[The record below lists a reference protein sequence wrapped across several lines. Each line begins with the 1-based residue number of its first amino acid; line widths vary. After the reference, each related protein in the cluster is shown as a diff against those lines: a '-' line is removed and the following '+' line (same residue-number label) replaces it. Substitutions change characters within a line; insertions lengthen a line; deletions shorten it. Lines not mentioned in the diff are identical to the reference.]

1 MNISTLTKRIVVL
14 LVAVAATAPVALAG
28 APQSAGGHLGKSANV
43 PTAQCPCNIGL
54 PGGPAGVTPVRTE
67 RLASTSSSGCPCN
80 VGLPGGPAG
89 VTPVRTERLS
99 STSFSGCPCNVGLPV
114 GPAGVRRS
122 ALVSAT
128 VPDPG
133 GSFNWGDAGAG
144 AGFTAGIAMLVGGAA
159 LALRRHRVIAR
170 PHS

>member
-67 RLASTSSSGCPCN
+67 RL
-80 VGLPGGPAG
+80 
-89 VTPVRTERLS
+89 S
-99 STSFSGCPCNVGLPV
+99 STSFSACPCNVGLPV

>member
-43 PTAQCPCNIGL
+43 PTAQCPCNVGL

-80 VGLPGGPAG
+80 VGLPG
-89 VTPVRTERLS
+89 
-99 STSFSGCPCNVGLPV
+99 

>member
-67 RLASTSSSGCPCN
+67 RLA
-80 VGLPGGPAG
+80 
-89 VTPVRTERLS
+89 

>member
-43 PTAQCPCNIGL
+43 PTAQCPCNI
-54 PGGPAGVTPVRTE
+54 
-67 RLASTSSSGCPCN
+67 
-80 VGLPGGPAG
+80 GLPGGPAG